1 MAAAAAAA
9 DDCLEDLEL
18 CGVFVAAVLVAV
30 AVDFESV
37 VVRVP
42 SASEDDAVMAVVFV
56 VVVVVAATG
65 FPAPGKP
72 EAAEAL

>member
-56 VVVVVAATG
+56 VVAATG